1 MTVNF
6 YILYG
11 PVSGVSN
18 ECNFFSFL
26 SAVSSSSFTSTEN
39 KSMLKWSISNQGMN
53 KGQSLILL
61 SAVGRLEMKIVL
73 IRHGKTNENDQG
85 ILQGKVQEG

>member
-1 MTVNF
+1 MNVT
-6 YILYG
+6 L
-11 PVSGVSN
+11 
-18 ECNFFSFL
+18 FSVL

-53 KGQSLILL
+53 KGQSVILL
-61 SAVGRLEMKIVL
+61 SAVGRLEMKIVF

-85 ILQGKVQEG
+85 ILQGKVQKG